1 MNKTTMT
8 ALAALLALGS
18 TICTAGAQESSDNGN
33 HYGQRQ
39 RNAAYAS
46 QCYGNGQRRGHHD
59 GDNDRDD
66 RNGNGN
72 GRYNNNGQNTNGS
85 QYGYGQY
92 GQSGYGQNGQY
103 GYGQYGNNA
112 PYNAN
117 GNCANSGRAGSTVRG
132 SIVGVNGNQVTLQT
146 QNYRT
151 VTINDQPALDRQ
163 ATGRVAIGRIVTAY
177 GYWQSGEFYATQ
189 LI

>member
-18 TICTAGAQESSDNGN
+18 TFCAASAQESSDNGN

-39 RNAAYAS
+39 RTAAYAW

-59 GDNDRDD
+59 GDEDRDD
-66 RNGNGN
+66 RNGNDESRYNTN
-72 GRYNNNGQNTNGS
+72 GRNAGS

-92 GQSGYGQNGQY
+92 GQGGYGQYGQ
-103 GYGQYGNNA
+103 YGQYGNNA

-117 GNCANSGRAGSTVRG
+117 GNCANSGRAGSTLRG
-132 SIVGVNGNQVTLQT
+132 AIVGVNGNQVTLQT

-151 VTINDQPALDRQ
+151 LTINDQPALDRQ